1 MLRLALAAGEVDALT
16 VAYNRCDQLQ
26 SFCIPARR
34 FSEDARFT
42 WIPMSHVTGRRPDG
56 RLILLLGALAA
67 CGPISIDMY
76 LPSLPTIAQAFAIGT
91 GAAQTTLTSFMF
103 GFSIGMLLYGP
114 LSDTYGRRPV
124 LLGGIIMYALASIA
138 CTLSFSIGA
147 LVTFRFVQ
155 ALGAGAASV
164 LARAIARDAYGPT
177 DAARV
182 LSMLAIVTSIGPLLA
197 PLIGGQLLLLGG
209 WRVVFIALTLFGM
222 VCAITAFLKVPETW
236 PREKRAHSALFK
248 SFAAYGRLL
257 RDPVAWGHM
266 LCGGMAFASMFAY
279 ITATPFVYIQY
290 FHVSAQHYGFLFAL
304 NIVGIMLGNF
314 MNTRLVGRL
323 GSLPIISFA
332 ASVSCIASLFVCLVS
347 LTGWGGLWS
356 IVAGLFFVVGVVGLL
371 SANCTTDLM
380 HRYPVNAGAAA
391 AVFGAVQLAL
401 GALSS
406 LAVGLWQDGSPKGMG
421 VVVGVAGSL
430 CYVGRILVVRWHG
443 TKAPVAVV

>member
-1 MLRLALAAGEVDALT
+1 MPVFR
-16 VAYNRCDQLQ
+16 
-26 SFCIPARR
+26 IIARR
-34 FSEDARFT
+34 FSRDARFT
-42 WIPMSHVTGRRPDG
+42 WIRMSHVTGRRPDG

-91 GAAQTTLTSFMF
+91 SAAQTTLTSFMF

-124 LLGGIIMYALASIA
+124 LLGGIVMYALASIA

-147 LVTFRFVQ
+147 LITFRFVQ

-209 WRVVFIALTLFGM
+209 WRIVFVALTLFGT

-236 PREKRAHSALFK
+236 PREKRAQSALFK

-279 ITATPFVYIQY
+279 ITATPFVYIEY

-304 NIVGIMLGNF
+304 NIVGIMFGNF
-314 MNTRLVGRL
+314 MNTRLVGQL

-332 ASVSCIASLFVCLVS
+332 ATVSCVASLFVCLVS

-380 HRYPVNAGAAA
+380 HRYPLNAGAAA

-406 LAVGLWQDGSPKGMG
+406 LAVGLWPDGSPKGMG
-421 VVVGVAGSL
+421 IVVGVAGSL
-430 CYVGRILVVRWHG
+430 CYVGRVLVVRWHG

>member
-1 MLRLALAAGEVDALT
+1 M
-16 VAYNRCDQLQ
+16 
-26 SFCIPARR
+26 
-34 FSEDARFT
+34 
-42 WIPMSHVTGRRPDG
+42 
-56 RLILLLGALAA
+56 
-67 CGPISIDMY
+67 
-76 LPSLPTIAQAFAIGT
+76 
-91 GAAQTTLTSFMF
+91 
-103 GFSIGMLLYGP
+103 
-114 LSDTYGRRPV
+114 
-124 LLGGIIMYALASIA
+124 
-138 CTLSFSIGA
+138 
-147 LVTFRFVQ
+147 FRFVQ

-164 LARAIARDAYGPT
+164 LARAIARDAHGPA

-209 WRVVFIALTLFGM
+209 WRVVFVVLTLFGA
-222 VCAITAFLKVPETW
+222 VCAVTAFFKVPETW
-236 PREKRAHSALFK
+236 PREKRAESALLK
-248 SFAAYGRLL
+248 SFGAYGKLL

-279 ITATPFVYIQY
+279 ITATPFVYIEY

-304 NIVGIMLGNF
+304 NIVGIMFGNF
-314 MNTRLVGRL
+314 LNTRLVGQL

-332 ASVSCIASLFVCLVS
+332 ATVSCVASLFVCLVS

-356 IVAGLFFVVGVVGLL
+356 IVFGLFFVVGVVGVL

-380 HRYPVNAGAAA
+380 HRYPLNAGAAA

-406 LAVGLWQDGSPKGMG
+406 LAVGLWQDGSPRGMG
-421 VVVGVAGSL
+421 IVVGVAGSL

-443 TKAPVAVV
+443 KKAPAAVV

>member
-1 MLRLALAAGEVDALT
+1 MPHATR
-16 VAYNRCDQLQ
+16 
-26 SFCIPARR
+26 
-34 FSEDARFT
+34 
-42 WIPMSHVTGRRPDG
+42 RRPDG

-76 LPSLPTIAQAFAIGT
+76 LPSLPTIAQTFAISAGS
-91 GAAQTTLTSFMF
+91 AQTTLTSFMF

-124 LLGGIIMYALASIA
+124 LLGGIVMYVIASIA
-138 CTLSFSIGA
+138 CALSFSIGS

-164 LARAIARDAYGPT
+164 LARAIARDAHEPA

-209 WRVVFIALTLFGM
+209 WRTVFVALTLFGS
-222 VCAITAFLKVPETW
+222 VCAVTAFLKVPETW
-236 PREKRAHSALFK
+236 PREKRAQAALLQ
-248 SFAAYGRLL
+248 SFAAYGKLL

-279 ITATPFVYIQY
+279 ITATPFVYIEY

-304 NIVGIMLGNF
+304 NIVGIMFGNF
-314 MNTRLVGRL
+314 LNTRLVGRL
-323 GSLPIISFA
+323 GAVPIISVA
-332 ASVSCIASLFVCLVS
+332 ATISFVASLFVCLVS

-356 IVAGLFFVVGVVGLL
+356 IVFGLFFVVGVVGVL
-371 SANCTTDLM
+371 SANCTTHLM
-380 HRYPVNAGAAA
+380 HRYPMNAGAAA

-421 VVVGVAGSL
+421 VTVGVTGVL
-430 CYVGRILVVRWHG
+430 CYVGRMLVIRWRAA
-443 TKAPVAVV
+443 KVPAMVV